1 MLDQPIILLAF
12 NDDFDGDRLRDISKE
27 QQEIYT
33 ALKPAEDAGLCKII
47 QLAAAGANDILHY
60 FREYRD
66 RIRIFHFAGHANS
79 FQLKTREAEMHG
91 ESFAAF
97 LGHQNGLDLVFLNA
111 CATFM
116 QAEALVQH
124 GVKAVIA
131 TYERIYDEDARA
143 FAKQYYQSFATGL
156 DIFQAF
162 DEAQQ
167 ALLAQHNGK
176 TRSMYWEQNPERDP
190 ALPPWSISP
199 IQPNSKSWS
208 LYNLREVRHSLK
220 TIKQTLQDYKTLKNQ
235 FPDAPLSL
243 PDHEYAGMN
252 DWLKSQLNQLN
263 DQPDRIAIM
272 QVKQAILTKT
282 SELTAI
288 KRNLNTLT
296 GELLNHEA
304 EKLNYQN
311 EKIFFDKYLLE
322 YEEPVGIFVI
332 HGLWN
337 YGHKWLMDRLLLKR
351 NNIDS
356 KVVVVEGKVGRTR
369 EKNWLHI
376 FLISLARQ
384 LFKQHSDDLSTFE
397 KIKSNSSLHEKLEL
411 ITNRICQRLE
421 NDETIIFRLNNFI
434 YGIPVEDA
442 DVFLQELVNNFW
454 QTAYPKFKHSA
465 EMGFG
470 KLMIFMLEKT
480 DEPIVDELS
489 SYLELT
495 PEASKNHKAPLI
507 LDIQKIQYTDLH
519 GWYTA
524 HMTHLPITKI
534 RKKLIELSD
543 IDHCKALTEQEH
555 QTHIGIFQHIYE
567 CCETTFEEIDDF

>member
-79 FQLKTREAEMHG
+79 FQLKTRDAEMHG

-97 LGHQNGLDLVFLNA
+97 LEYQKGLDLVFLNA

-116 QAEALVQH
+116 QAKALTQH
-124 GVKAVIA
+124 GVRAIIA
-131 TYERIYDEDARA
+131 TYEKIYDEDARA

-156 DIFQAF
+156 DIYQAF
-162 DEAQQ
+162 EEAQQ
-167 ALLAQHNGK
+167 AVMAQHNGN

-190 ALPPWSISP
+190 RLPPWTISP
-199 IQPNSKSWS
+199 SQPDSTTWS
-208 LYNLREVRHSLK
+208 LYNLREVRYSLK
-220 TIKQTLQDYKTLKNQ
+220 TLEETIQDHQILKNQ
-235 FPDAPLSL
+235 FPYAPLSL
-243 PDHEYAGMN
+243 QDHEYAVMH
-252 DWLKSQLNQLN
+252 DWLKSQLRQLSN
-263 DQPDRIAIM
+263 QPDRMTIM
-272 QVKQAILTKT
+272 QVKQSIQTK
-282 SELTAI
+282 SAELSALN
-288 KRNLNTLT
+288 RDLNTLT
-296 GELLNHEA
+296 RELLNREA

-311 EKIFFDKYLLE
+311 EKVFFDKYLLE
-322 YEEPVGIFVI
+322 YEEPIGIFVI

-356 KVVVVEGKVGRTR
+356 KVAVVEGKVGRTR

-376 FLISLARQ
+376 FLISMARQ
-384 LFKQHSDDLSTFE
+384 LFKQNSDDLSIFE
-397 KIKSNSSLHEKLEL
+397 KIKSSSPLQEKLEL

-434 YGIPVEDA
+434 YNIPVEDA
-442 DVFLQELVNNFW
+442 DVFLHELVNNFW
-454 QTAYPKFKHSA
+454 QAAYPKLKQSA

-495 PEASKNHKAPLI
+495 PEASKNRKAPLI
-507 LDIQKIQYTDLH
+507 LDIKKIQYQDLH
-519 GWYTA
+519 GWYTT
-524 HMTHLPITKI
+524 HMTHVPITKI
-534 RKKLIELSD
+534 RQKLIELSD
-543 IDHCKALTEQEH
+543 IDHCKALAEQEN
-555 QTHIGIFQHIYE
+555 QTHTGIFQHIYE